1 MIIMQLENELVLI
14 SSMTIVIIS
23 GIVGTYFFRLW
34 YKQKTRLI
42 TDLPLVFAVMAIG
55 QACQNVI
62 VTLQNLGI
70 LDDSV
75 FFLKIRSLII
85 ACSIIP
91 LFGAVLQIWLPRI
104 RKYHVR
110 ILAGISIYWA
120 GVVVLGPT
128 SEFVMALTIPL
139 ILISGLMMM
148 VTFIIT
154 WKTGRLKE
162 IRSSV
167 VVLTI
172 PIMLASQ
179 ILRVP
184 LLNTPLFY
192 VPDLLLFATLVI
204 MPFAFIGVDAEKKSA
219 QVEQVQP
226 PKPLEATV
234 EY

>member
-1 MIIMQLENELVLI
+1 
-14 SSMTIVIIS
+14 MTIVTIS
-23 GIVGTYFFRLW
+23 AIVGTWLFRLW
-34 YKQKTRLI
+34 YKQNTRLI

-62 VTLQNLGI
+62 VTLQNIGI
-70 LDDSV
+70 LDNSV
-75 FFLKIRSLII
+75 LFLKIRSLII

-104 RKYHVR
+104 KKYHVR
-110 ILAGISIYWA
+110 ILAGISFYWA
-120 GVVVLGPT
+120 GVVALSPT
-128 SEFVMALTIPL
+128 SELVMALTIPL

-167 VVLTI
+167 VVFTI
-172 PIMLASQ
+172 PFMLASQ

-204 MPFAFIGVDAEKKSA
+204 MPFAFIGISVEKKSTQIE
-219 QVEQVQP
+219 QVEP
-226 PKPLEATV
+226 PRQIEVAA